1 MSDAGEADVPE
12 PPALPTASAAPSR
25 SSGRHTSRKA
35 SVDEVRETIDRE
47 DPTSS
52 PSNST
57 TVATGR

>member
-12 PPALPTASAAPSR
+12 PPAPPDRERGSVEVLGTAHVSQ
-25 SSGRHTSRKA
+25 A